1 MRRFRAYVQPL
12 MAFLAVCILLIT
24 AGLYVLSNRLVSNS
38 YAGLSREEV
47 SACARQGDALL
58 ARYAAGDMTLDAL
71 REAVNPVLNPTG
83 VFLVLLDEKNALL
96 CASETAAQYLTE
108 DALAEALSCLSSSDQ
123 PQALSGYAQ
132 THVLVM
138 GWRSEKG
145 TVLAGKSL
153 SAYAGALAA
162 FRTLL
167 LRYVLPLAVVLLAVS
182 LYLSHV
188 MTKPADILV
197 EAAQK
202 LSEGELVQVDEP
214 LPPDLKPIGQAFN
227 RMSRRLGTAIN
238 ELAYERDMLALVLE
252 SLHEGV
258 MAMDEAGDMLHENRA
273 ARRLLEGPHS
283 QAYRQVTA
291 QLQQAIAHTPEPAKM
306 QLGERILLI
315 RFSPLPAHAEHRR
328 GAIAMI
334 LDITEA
340 ERLDRTRRDYVANI
354 SHELR
359 TPLTAMR
366 GIGEA
371 LRDGLVTEETERHRY
386 DEMMVS
392 EIERLSR
399 LVNDLLELSSL
410 QANPAAF
417 ETERLDPNEE
427 LHELHDRSVRLAQN
441 KGLQLLLE
449 MPAQPIDRIEANQ
462 DRLQQVL
469 TILLDN
475 AIKFTPAGGEIAI
488 GYENTGSGARF
499 FVRDTGVGMD
509 EETRLHCFDRFH
521 QGDKSHR
528 TAGSGLGLAIAREI
542 VARMGA
548 RLMVRSTLGEGSE
561 FSFVLRFKK

>member
-58 ARYAAGDMTLDAL
+58 ARYVSGDMTLEAL
-71 REAVNPVLNPTG
+71 REAVDPVLNPTD
-83 VFLVLLDEKNALL
+83 VFLVLLDAEGNYL
-96 CASETAAQYLTE
+96 CASDTAAQYLTD
-108 DALAEALSCLSSSDQ
+108 DAWTEALLRLPVSDQ
-123 PQALSGYAQ
+123 PQALPGYAQ
-132 THVLVM
+132 PQALVM

-153 SAYAGALAA
+153 SAYAGALKA
-162 FRTLL
+162 FRALL
-167 LRYVLPLAVVLLAVS
+167 LRYVLPLAVGLLALS

-202 LSEGELVQVDEP
+202 LSEGELVQIDQP

-227 RMSRRLGTAIN
+227 RMSRRLGIAMN

-273 ARRLLEGPHS
+273 ARRLLNGPRS
-283 QAYRQVTA
+283 QAYRQVTT
-291 QLQQAIAHTPEPAKM
+291 QLQQAIVHTPEPVKM
-306 QLGERILLI
+306 QLGEKILLI
-315 RFSPLPAHAEHRR
+315 RFSPLPARGEHRR

-340 ERLDRTRRDYVANI
+340 ERLERTRRDYVANI

-371 LRDGLVTEETERHRY
+371 LRDGLVTEEAERRRY

-392 EIERLSR
+392 EIKRLSR

-417 ETERLDPNEE
+417 ETEQLDPQEE
-427 LHELHDRSVRLAQN
+427 LHELHDRSLHLARN
-441 KGLQLLLE
+441 KGLRLLLQ
-449 MPAQPIDRIEANQ
+449 MPEQSVGVIEANQ

-475 AIKFTPAGGEIAI
+475 AMKFTPAGGEITI
-488 GYENTGSGARF
+488 GYESTGSGARF

-521 QGDKSHR
+521 QGDKSHG

-542 VARMGA
+542 VARMDA
-548 RLMVRSTLGEGSE
+548 RLTVHSTLGEGSE
-561 FSFVLRFKK
+561 FSFVLRTKT